1 MLPAQNRLK
10 KAHDI
15 NRVYRQGKY
24 GGGGAVSVK
33 ARRTGRPD
41 SRAAV
46 VVGKK
51 VDKRAVVRNRN
62 RRRLAAALFK
72 LWPQVEAGYD
82 IVVSVHQDLGETA
95 ASQLESLLSK
105 ALQNAGVKEK
115 S

>member
-1 MLPAQNRLK
+1 MLPAANRLK
-10 KAHDI
+10 KAADI
-15 NRVYRQGKY
+15 ARVYRQGKY
-24 GGGGAVSVK
+24 GGGGGLSLK

-62 RRRLAAALFK
+62 RRRVAAVLLE
-72 LWPQVEAGYD
+72 LWPAVAPGYD
-82 IVVSVHQDLGETA
+82 IVVSVHQDLDELAPAETRSLVSRA
-95 ASQLESLLSK
+95 LEG
-105 ALQNAGVKEK
+105 AGVKEK

>member
-1 MLPAQNRLK
+1 MLPSQNRLK

-24 GGGGAVSVK
+24 GGGGALSIK
-33 ARRTGRPD
+33 ARRTGRPE

-62 RRRLAAALFK
+62 RRRLAAVLVK
-72 LWPQVEAGYD
+72 LWPGVAAGYD
-82 IVVSVHQDLGETA
+82 IVVSIHSDLEQTTPV
-95 ASQLESLLSK
+95 QLENLLQK
-105 ALQNAGVKEK
+105 ALEAAGVKEK
-115 S
+115 V